1 VKDFILDVSF
11 DARDTALEE
20 LVQSRLYLTPSTGSS
35 SNEVNGT
42 TTISAYFDDAEQ
54 RDNSAGEFDDIDGIE
69 LHADDRERIDWL
81 DRYQQSLEPLFIGE
95 QFIVAPDAS
104 LIPADTERHTL
115 VVPQEQAFGTGSHET
130 TSLCI
135 EILETLDVPGK
146 RGLDIGAGSG
156 ILALAMCRLGAD
168 RVIAF
173 DNDVDAF
180 AALRDNRVRNDVDD
194 ARMPIFIGG
203 LEALRGGTFEI
214 VTMNII
220 PEVII
225 PLLGD
230 VTRHVAGSLILS
242 GILVIKRDDVVRAC
256 AAHGLEIVEERT
268 KGEWWAG
275 RFTLR
280 PL

>member
-1 VKDFILDVSF
+1 VKDFILDISF

-20 LVQSRLYLTPSTGSS
+20 LVQSRLYLTRSTGSS
-35 SNEVNGT
+35 SIERNGT
-42 TTISAYFDDAEQ
+42 TILSAYFDDVID
-54 RDNSAGEFDDIDGIE
+54 RDEAAANLDDVPVE
-69 LHADDRERIDWL
+69 WSFDDRERIDWL
-81 DRYQQSLEPLFIGE
+81 DRYQQSLEPLYIGE
-95 QFIVAPDAS
+95 RFIVAPDAT
-104 LIPADTERHTL
+104 LIPSDTSRHAL

-135 EILETLDVPGK
+135 EILETLAVAGK
-146 RGLDIGAGSG
+146 RGLDVGAGSG

-168 RVIAF
+168 HVIAF

-180 AALRDNRVRNDVDD
+180 AALRDNRVRNGVDA
-194 ARMPIFIGG
+194 ARMPIFIGSV
-203 LEALRGGTFEI
+203 EALRGGAFDI

-230 VTRHVAGSLILS
+230 VKRHVDGSLILS
-242 GILVIKRDDVVRAC
+242 GILVIKRDVVVRAC
-256 AAHGLEIVEERT
+256 SEHGLEIVEERT

>member
-1 VKDFILDVSF
+1 MKDFILDISF

-20 LVQSRLYLTPSTGSS
+20 LVQSRLYLTLSTGSS
-35 SNEVNGT
+35 SSEVNGT
-42 TTISAYFDDAEQ
+42 TTISAYFDDADE
-54 RDNSAGEFDDIDGIE
+54 RDEAAREFGDIDGIE
-69 LHADDRERIDWL
+69 LHASDRERIDWL
-81 DRYQQSLEPLFIGE
+81 DRYQQSLEPLSIGE
-95 QFIVAPDAS
+95 RFIVAPDAS
-104 LIPADTERHTL
+104 LIPPDTTRYAL

-135 EILETLDVPGK
+135 EILETLDVAGK

-168 RVIAF
+168 HVVAF

-180 AALRDNRVRNDVDD
+180 AALRDNRVRNGVND

-203 LEALRGGTFEI
+203 LEALRGGAFDI

-220 PEVII
+220 PEVIV

-230 VTRHVAGSLILS
+230 VKRHVDGSLILS

-256 AAHGLEIVEERT
+256 AERGLELAEERA

-275 RFTLR
+275 RFKLR

>member
-1 VKDFILDVSF
+1 MKDFILEISF

-35 SNEVNGT
+35 SSEANGT
-42 TTISAYFDDAEQ
+42 TTISAYFDNAEQ
-54 RDNSAGEFDDIDGIE
+54 RDATARDFGGIAGIE

-81 DRYQQSLEPLFIGE
+81 DRYQQSLEPLSIGE
-95 QFIVAPDAS
+95 HFIVAPDAT
-104 LIPADTERHTL
+104 LIPHDTRRRAL

-135 EILETLDVPGK
+135 EILETLDVAGK
-146 RGLDIGAGSG
+146 PGLDVGAGSG

-168 RVIAF
+168 QVIAF

-180 AALRDNRVRNDVDD
+180 AALRDNRVRNGVGD

-203 LEALRGGTFEI
+203 LEALRGGAFDV

-225 PLLGD
+225 PLLGE
-230 VTRHVAGSLILS
+230 VKRHVAGSLILS
-242 GILVIKRDDVVRAC
+242 GILIIKRDDVVRAC
-256 AAHGLEIVEERT
+256 ARHGLELVEERN

>member
-1 VKDFILDVSF
+1 
-11 DARDTALEE
+11 
-20 LVQSRLYLTPSTGSS
+20 
-35 SNEVNGT
+35 
-42 TTISAYFDDAEQ
+42 
-54 RDNSAGEFDDIDGIE
+54 
-69 LHADDRERIDWL
+69 
-81 DRYQQSLEPLFIGE
+81 
-95 QFIVAPDAS
+95 
-104 LIPADTERHTL
+104 
-115 VVPQEQAFGTGSHET
+115 
-130 TSLCI
+130 
-135 EILETLDVPGK
+135 
-146 RGLDIGAGSG
+146 
-156 ILALAMCRLGAD
+156 MCRLGAD